1 LDAGTLLSEAEGL
14 RKLGQTV
21 MFVAVDGA
29 PAGLIGVA
37 DPIKSTTAEAIRSVR
52 EEGIR
57 VVVLTG
63 DNRTTAQAAEVR
75 ETA

>member
-1 LDAGTLLSEAEGL
+1 MDAGALLSEAEGL
-14 RKLGQTV
+14 RKLGPTV

-29 PAGLIGVA
+29 PAGLIVVA
-37 DPIKSTTAEAIRSVR
+37 DPIRSTTAEAIRSVR